1 MKLTRSDYSKYM
13 KILNI
18 LKETKPDMFDMS
30 SDNTNIVARR
40 VFNQHSN
47 NQVVNNDLW
56 ANWESW
62 DFMGLEDDVISF
74 AVDMTDILINIATNE
89 HVKTQPNI
97 DLETLNSNP
106 ECMDQ
111 YNSKIDAVINS
122 IRELMN
128 AVDAYEELSF
138 PQKHSYELISK
149 FNPKEHK
156 AREKVFNKLHI
167 AIRKVVVM

>member
-18 LKETKPDMFDMS
+18 LKETKPDIFNMS
-30 SDNTNIVARR
+30 SDKTNIVARR
-40 VFNQHSN
+40 VFNHHSS

-74 AVDMTDILINIATNE
+74 AVDMIDILINIATTE
-89 HVKTQPNI
+89 HVKTQPDI

-106 ECMDQ
+106 GCMDQ
-111 YNSKIDAVINS
+111 YNSKIYTVISS

-128 AVDAYEELSF
+128 AVDAYEKLSF

-149 FNPKEHK
+149 LKPKEHK

>member
-13 KILNI
+13 NVLNI
-18 LKETKPDMFDMS
+18 LKETKPDIFNMY

-40 VFNQHSN
+40 VFNHHSS

-62 DFMGLEDDVISF
+62 DFMGLEEDVIRF
-74 AVDMTDILINIATNE
+74 AMDMIDILINIATE
-89 HVKTQPNI
+89 HVNTQP
-97 DLETLNSNP
+97 DMETLNSNP
-106 ECMDQ
+106 KYMDQ
-111 YNSKIDAVINS
+111 YNSKIYNVISS
-122 IRELMN
+122 IHKLMN
-128 AVDAYEELSF
+128 AVDAYEDLSF

>member
-1 MKLTRSDYSKYM
+1 MKLTRTDYSKYM

-18 LKETKPDMFDMS
+18 LKETKPDIFDMS

-40 VFNQHSN
+40 VENLIAGMM
-47 NQVVNNDLW
+47 VNYNDLW

-62 DFMGLEDDVISF
+62 DFMGLEEDVISF
-74 AVDMTDILINIATNE
+74 AIDMINILINIATTE
-89 HVKTQPNI
+89 HVKTQPDI

-106 ECMDQ
+106 GCMDQ
-111 YNSKIDAVINS
+111 YNSKIDTVISS

-128 AVDAYEELSF
+128 AVDAYEKLSF

-156 AREKVFNKLHI
+156 AREKICNKLHI